1 MVPNRKGFIDVI
13 SNNPDL
19 YGPLWV
25 CVTLIVTASMSGNI
39 AKYFRSHGQS
49 NWTFHFQEVT
59 SLATI
64 LFIYTWIVPILLWGV
79 LAWRVGQ
86 ANTHSLFSMITL
98 YGYSLSIYI
107 PVSVLWTV
115 LIHFATLQWIITVAA
130 ATLSGGVLAISFWP
144 VIKRDK
150 QKIAYGVIAAIV
162 LLHLVLAVG
171 FQLYFFRS
179 VSSSPQVIQHS
190 SGINVSPNDVINQI
204 SAQIDPTGAIPDEN
218 GPGENNS
225 GQKHIINP
233 DSKTEQDKLKVKI
246 KPKTSKSIKERIEV
260 SSSSMDGVVKEAND
274 PVPSH

>member
-1 MVPNRKGFIDVI
+1 MTDAFVEVDKPEQSKEEETTTSTGHKMFWKLDYYQQFFNVTTNDVGQRIFSSMVPNRKGFIDVI

-190 SGINVSPNDVINQI
+190 SGS
-204 SAQIDPTGAIPDEN
+204 
-218 GPGENNS
+218 
-225 GQKHIINP
+225 
-233 DSKTEQDKLKVKI
+233 
-246 KPKTSKSIKERIEV
+246 
-260 SSSSMDGVVKEAND
+260 
-274 PVPSH
+274 